1 MGWTADA
8 AGRKK
13 LEDVA
18 LGACAALA
26 LLRVAAVAILPS
38 AMLGAVPGCLELV
51 LFPVELSCSGA
62 RLFTLAAVLLNRLTV
77 GLACLLVLLTSLLQ
91 VLASLLA
98 AFSLDL
104 RAGSRRRGNLDLL
117 GGGA

>member
-1 MGWTADA
+1 VAADA

-13 LEDVA
+13 QLEDVA
-18 LGACAALA
+18 LGACTALA

-38 AMLGAVPGCLELV
+38 AMLGAVPGGLELV
-51 LFPVELSCSGA
+51 LFSVELPGCSA
-62 RLFTLAAVLLNRLTV
+62 RLLTLAAVLLNRLTV

-98 AFSLDL
+98 AFSLNL
-104 RAGSRRRGNLDLL
+104 AAGSRRRGNLL